1 MIQSKEYII
10 HQIANDIKNHIGQ
23 KYKDKSNIDWGLYTG
38 LLGLIVFFC
47 FTAVRKISPD
57 SSATI
62 PVIIH
67 AKLLPKTL
75 DVAS

>member
-10 HQIANDIKNHIGQ
+10 HQIANDIKTHIGQ

-47 FTAVRKISPD
+47 FTAVRRNYYHNVSCSTD
-57 SSATI
+57 SASG
-62 PVIIH
+62 
-67 AKLLPKTL
+67 TL
-75 DVAS
+75 TGSVG